1 MRSLLFVAFVLL
13 CHTQHSTVEAA
24 EPFELVDGERIVFVG
39 NTLIERAQRFDY
51 LETRLTALHPDRR
64 LTFRNLGWSGDTVFG
79 DSRAGFDTATEG
91 YQRLIDQVRGL
102 EPTVIVV
109 GYGNN
114 AAFAGADG
122 LPRFIE
128 GTVRLWDDLATT
140 GARIVVL
147 SPTPQED
154 VGIPRTTPKKY
165 NRAARLYAD
174 KLRELADG
182 RGYRFVDQFQLHAS
196 SRDMAWTYN
205 GLHFD
210 ALGYWLWSNALCSA
224 LGHGPIDWSVD
235 VDASGTQHE
244 IAGTKIDHL
253 VATDAG
259 VRFSALDV
267 QLPPAP
273 PPDDRLTL
281 DSTDWSHRRLRV
293 RGLPPGQ
300 YSLSIDGQQVA
311 RASHKAWAEGVELIA
326 GPEFDQVEQ
335 LRQTILKKNELYFH
349 RWRPQNETYLFGF
362 RKHEQGQNAVEIPQF
377 DPLVAEQESF
387 IAQQCQPVAHVYE
400 LQSIDEVKK

>member
-1 MRSLLFVAFVLL
+1 MRSLRFLALLLL
-13 CHTQHSTVEAA
+13 CHTTHSSVEAA
-24 EPFELVDGERIVFVG
+24 DSFDLVDGERIVFVG

-64 LTFRNLGWSGDTVFG
+64 FTFRNLGWSGDTVFG
-79 DSRAGFDTATEG
+79 DSRAGFETATEG

-128 GTVRLWDDLATT
+128 GTLRLWDDLDTT

-165 NRAARLYAD
+165 NRDARLYAD
-174 KLRELADG
+174 ALRVLADR
-182 RGYRFVDQFQLHAS
+182 RGYRFVDQLELHDS
-196 SRDMAWTYN
+196 SRNANWTYN

-210 ALGYWLWSNALCSA
+210 ALGYWLWGNTLCAA
-224 LGHGPIDWSVD
+224 LGHVPADWSVE
-235 VDASGTQHE
+235 VDASGAQHE
-244 IAGTKIDHL
+244 VAGTKIEQL
-253 VATDAG
+253 AATDSG
-259 VRFSALDV
+259 VRFSALDA
-267 QLPPAP
+267 QLPPAR
-273 PPDDRLTL
+273 PPDNRLTL
-281 DSTDWSHRRLRV
+281 DSADWSHRRLRV

-300 YSLSIDGQQVA
+300 YALSIDGQQVA
-311 RASHKAWAEGVELIA
+311 QGSHEAWAAGVWLTA

-377 DPLVAEQESF
+377 DPLVAEQESH
-387 IAQQCQPVAHVYE
+387 IAQLCQPVTHVYE
-400 LQSIDEVKK
+400 LQSIGEVK